1 MSQGEF
7 YKDADNLR
15 ENEFSNTVDYYNTTW
30 KYIITVKSIYK
41 GVSMEPNMNMW
52 LIWAVSTSYIGYRL
66 TFYALFITGEN
77 GICYIEVSF
86 MTGLTV

>member
-30 KYIITVKSIYK
+30 KYIITVKSVYK
-41 GVSMEPNMNMW
+41 CVSREPNMKKW
-52 LIWAVSTSYIGYRL
+52 HIWAVSTSYIDYNYMH
-66 TFYALFITGEN
+66 YALMGKMGFAI
-77 GICYIEVSF
+77 
-86 MTGLTV
+86 